1 MNDAR
6 LRHAVSDKTVLLTGT
21 SSVVTEAATRHLTR
35 AGARV
40 LLATHPSHPPI
51 GEVPVYRADPA
62 TPAAMRALAGRLL
75 DEHDRLDIVIH
86 TAGTP
91 PRQPSRRGF
100 QDTINTHYVGPTTL
114 LRSLLP
120 VLRSGGSAHL
130 INVCPA
136 HLRLPLPARWGGH
149 RASKAA
155 FDTWFRGLAM
165 KGCDRGVTMTSV
177 YIGLAGTD
185 AVTLI
190 CDAITRRPR
199 QIAPWWLK
207 STRATGQ

>member
-6 LRHAVSDKTVLLTGT
+6 LRHAVSGRTILFTGT
-21 SSVVTEAATRHLTR
+21 SCGATDAAARHLTR

-40 LLATHPSHPPI
+40 LVATHPAHRPT
-51 GEVPVYRADPA
+51 GEVSVYRADPA
-62 TPAAMRALAGRLL
+62 TPAAMRVLAERLL

-91 PRQPSRRGF
+91 PRQPSRR
-100 QDTINTHYVGPTTL
+100 DPPYPIDTHYTGPTTL
-114 LRSLLP
+114 IRGLLP
-120 VLRSGGSAHL
+120 ALGTDGSAHL
-130 INVCPA
+130 INVSPA

-155 FDTWFRGLAM
+155 FDTWFRGLAR
-165 KGCDRGVTMTSV
+165 KGRGVATTSV
-177 YIGLAGTD
+177 YTGLVGAD

-190 CDAITRRPR
+190 CDAITLRPR

-207 STRATGQ
+207 SGRAIGH